1 MTVRQSPV
9 RIDRRKFLIGAAGA
23 ATAAGA
29 AALVG
34 CERAEERGVDW
45 KGELTSTFIR
55 EPVPATDPDSRLW
68 KKSRPVLVPLTPQMS
83 ALPFRPQ
90 PAFPS
95 ITVRSL
101 HDGDRI
107 AFLLTWEDADADHLT
122 IKTDQF
128 RDACGVLL
136 GPGDAPAV
144 FYMMGTADVP
154 ASIMCWRAD
163 WQKDLDEGYQDLE
176 VAFPNV
182 AFDYYP
188 PFPKAERPLRIS
200 DEYPAEGRPWLVGW
214 NAGNSLS
221 VPSKPSPVEKL
232 IGRGPGTLTH
242 LPVQDATGKGVWA
255 EGRWKV
261 VLSRPFDASNEGE
274 TALEAGKDYAVV
286 FSVWSGSAGDRGS
299 RKSPS
304 GMGKLHIEGT

>member
-1 MTVRQSPV
+1 MTVRPSRV
-9 RIDRRKFLIGAAGA
+9 RVDRRKFLIGAAGA

-45 KGELTSTFIR
+45 KGQITSTYIR
-55 EPVPATDPDSRLW
+55 EPVPEQDPDSRLW
-68 KKSRPVLVPLTPQMS
+68 KKARPVLVPLTPQMS
-83 ALPFRPQ
+83 ALPFRKE
-90 PAFPS
+90 PAFPA

-101 HDGDRI
+101 HDGSKI
-107 AFLLTWEDADADHLT
+107 AFLLTWEDPDADHLT

-136 GPGDAPAV
+136 GPADAPAA

-163 WQKDLDEGYQDLE
+163 WQKDIDEGYQDLE

-188 PFPKAERPLRIS
+188 PLPKAPRPLKVDDS
-200 DEYPAEGRPWLVGW
+200 YPAEGRAWLIGW
-214 NAGNSLS
+214 TAGNPLS
-221 VPSKPSPVEKL
+221 APTKPSPVEKL
-232 IGRGPGTLTH
+232 IGHGPGTLTH
-242 LPVQDATGKGVWA
+242 LQTQDATGRGVWS

-261 VLSRPFDASNEGE
+261 VLARPFAAANAGE
-274 TALEAGKDYAVV
+274 TAIEAGKEYSVV
-286 FSVWSGSAGDRGS
+286 FTVWSGSAGDRGS

-304 GMGKLHIEGT
+304 GLGKLIVEAT